1 MRIFSPNE
9 FLGEKEKGTP
19 ANEPVEGDI
28 NISGIPK
35 NQKLTAFAKNPEAR
49 IIPKIIFSGKYDIL
63 VPVKNMKHDCLF
75 GLALYLL
82 GNQLIVP
89 LAVSS
94 KR

>member
-1 MRIFSPNE
+1 MRIFSPSE

-19 ANEPVEGDI
+19 GNEPVECDI

-35 NQKLTAFAKNPEAR
+35 NQKLPVFAKNPEAR

-63 VPVKNMKHDCLF
+63 VAGEKYCLF

-89 LAVSS
+89 LAVTS